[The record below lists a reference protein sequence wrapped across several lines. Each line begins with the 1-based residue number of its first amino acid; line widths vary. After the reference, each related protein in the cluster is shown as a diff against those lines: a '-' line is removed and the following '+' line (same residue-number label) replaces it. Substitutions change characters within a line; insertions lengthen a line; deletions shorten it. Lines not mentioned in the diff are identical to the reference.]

1 MTAVERN
8 DHVQYKRLKRYDIC
22 EFFKKL
28 IKCQG
33 QKVM

>member
-22 EFFKKL
+22 KFFLK
-28 IKCQG
+28 ID
-33 QKVM
+33 KVSRSKG